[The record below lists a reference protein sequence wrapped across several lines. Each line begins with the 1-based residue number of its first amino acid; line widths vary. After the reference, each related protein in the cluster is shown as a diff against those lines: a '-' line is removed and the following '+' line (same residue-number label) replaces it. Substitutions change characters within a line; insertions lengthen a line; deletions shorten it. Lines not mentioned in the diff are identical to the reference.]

1 MSPTSWQSLG
11 CDDDSHFDMSL
22 VKRTDEQA
30 TVGRVRPAPGAASG
44 AAAATRIRERIW
56 RIENEVERG
65 LTLQEYHEALM
76 EEHRRVLIKIAD
88 LEAQASKT
96 WDKVQEVKEFLF
108 SISISRS
115 NNITVLGTK

>member
-1 MSPTSWQSLG
+1 
-11 CDDDSHFDMSL
+11 MSL
-22 VKRTDEQA
+22 VKKSDEA
-30 TVGRVRPAPGAASG
+30 TVGRVRPADLRQITGATSG

-96 WDKVQEVKEFLF
+96 WDKVQEVTEFLF
-108 SISISRS
+108 SIIGQQKHHCSRYEVS
-115 NNITVLGTK
+115 LVT

>member
-1 MSPTSWQSLG
+1 
-11 CDDDSHFDMSL
+11 MSL
-22 VKRTDEQA
+22 VKRTDEPA
-30 TVGRVRPAPGAASG
+30 TLGRVRPAPGATSG

-108 SISISRS
+108 SISISQQQHHCSRYEVS
-115 NNITVLGTK
+115 LVT

>member
-11 CDDDSHFDMSL
+11 CDDDSHLDMSL
-22 VKRTDEQA
+22 VKRSDEPA
-30 TVGRVRPAPGAASG
+30 TVGRVRPADLRQITGAASG

-96 WDKVQEVKEFLF
+96 WDKVQEV
-108 SISISRS
+108 
-115 NNITVLGTK
+115 